1 MIRDILLTAG
11 VVLAAAIVLG
21 IGIGLGR
28 YSRRDEIDALDYRI
42 RQHENTIGA
51 RVAELAATEQ
61 TLAEVRG
68 DLARE
73 LAVAAYLRAQL
84 SERRIGAKPIW
95 AQLRAV
101 QPPPIPDEWLRW
113 TGSAAGQTGAWRKV
127 PQPIPDDIA
136 GHVELF
142 DARTRPTRPVD
153 TSLSDTGTFTIAE
166 QADAL
171 DTAIDRWTDSR
182 REVIELGEDAV
193 VTQAAPARR
202 GGSLVPVKDYPA
214 PKQRHGHGKR
224 GKR

>member
-1 MIRDILLTAG
+1 MIHDILLTAG
-11 VVLAAAIVLG
+11 VVLAAAIVMA
-21 IGIGLGR
+21 IAFGLGR

-42 RQHENTIGA
+42 EQQEDTIA
-51 RVAELAATEQ
+51 DRITDVATMEKAHAEIAEELAYEW
-61 TLAEVRG
+61 AET
-68 DLARE
+68 AR
-73 LAVAAYLRAQL
+73 LRRQL
-84 SERRIGAKPIW
+84 DERRIGAKPIW

-113 TGSAAGQTGAWRKV
+113 TGSEAGHTGAWRKV
-127 PQPIPDDIA
+127 PTPIPDDIA

-142 DARTRPTRPVD
+142 GGHARHRPVD

-171 DTAIDRWTDSR
+171 DAAIDRWTDSR

-193 VTQAAPARR
+193 VTQAVAVRR
-202 GGSLVPVKDYPA
+202 GGPVLPTRTYPA
-214 PKQRHGHGKR
+214 KKQGHGHGKR